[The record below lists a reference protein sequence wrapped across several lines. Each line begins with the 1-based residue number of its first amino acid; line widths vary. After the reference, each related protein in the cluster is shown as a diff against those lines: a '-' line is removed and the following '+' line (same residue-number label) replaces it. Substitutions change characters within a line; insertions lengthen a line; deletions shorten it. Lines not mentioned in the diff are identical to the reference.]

1 MGSRTSFVIGAF
13 IAILSAAGGAAER
26 VDERRAA
33 PQAAV
38 VAHDQTLRQAL
49 ERIERGSASWRA
61 AMAAL
66 ASTGRRALVLT
77 PDQVVVQ
84 DAATGSATA
93 FDRSSVAEVSPVA
106 DQHGNVSR
114 VVVVI
119 NVGRIQQLHDL
130 RGSLPGEFHADLDRV
145 LAHEVYGHAVPYLS
159 AGHLSG
165 RCLDPERGEPAA
177 QSCAI
182 QRENVVRA
190 ELRLGRRTDAAL
202 GGLTLA
208 GLLRN

>member
-1 MGSRTSFVIGAF
+1 MGPTKFPVTVAI
-13 IAILSAAGGAAER
+13 IALLGAAGVAAEQT
-26 VDERRAA
+26 DDRRAVS
-33 PQAAV
+33 QMAV
-38 VAHDQTLRQAL
+38 VTHDQTLRDAL
-49 ERIERGSASWRA
+49 ERIERGSAAWRA

-66 ASTGRRALVLT
+66 AATGRRAIVLT
-77 PDQVVVQ
+77 PEQVIVQ
-84 DAATGSATA
+84 DAGTGSVTV

-106 DQHGNVSR
+106 DQHGNVSS
-114 VVVVI
+114 VLVVI

-145 LAHEVYGHAVPYLS
+145 IAHEVYGHAVPYLA

-165 RCLDPERGEPAA
+165 RCSDPERGQPAA

-190 ELRLGRRTDAAL
+190 ELGLGRRTDAAL
-202 GGLTLA
+202 GGLILA
-208 GLLRN
+208 GMLRN